1 MSIPTD
7 FKKHLD
13 TISSNPVAKAKLIDV
28 PTNTRMK
35 FQQGVFMLL
44 TDFQLY
50 NDTYLTKDIRNS
62 FEIKKYIISKSLC
75 PALVDMIKNDA
86 PWYTFNNLMDIESA
100 FKSTIYAK

>member
-1 MSIPTD
+1 MSA
-7 FKKHLD
+7 FL
-13 TISSNPVAKAKLIDV
+13 
-28 PTNTRMK
+28 MK
-35 FQQGVFMLL
+35 TVSENLSE
-44 TDFQLY
+44 
-50 NDTYLTKDIRNS
+50 IRNS